1 MYRFVGMESA
11 LIANKSVK
19 VIHPCYE
26 LHDAALTFANPPS
39 ISCVSLYI
47 FLGLMSVITVFGN
60 LLVVVSI
67 VYFRQLHTPTNYL
80 ILSLAVA
87 DLLVGVLVF
96 PSSMTVTVTSCWYQ
110 EDLFC
115 KLRGSFDVTLSTA
128 SILNL
133 CCISLDRYY
142 AVCKPLTY
150 RSQMSHR
157 VIGMMILAS
166 WGVSALIGI
175 GIIVAGFNQ
184 GKCEGSCLID
194 ALISTTLA
202 CVFSFYIPV
211 IVMLSFY
218 LKIFFVA
225 QKQVKSIQS
234 TTCQNSECGT
244 TVSRM
249 ERKATKTLAV
259 VMGVFIFCWAPYFL
273 CIIFQPLTYE
283 ETPVAVIETLNW
295 LTLSNSM
302 LNPFIYAFFYTWF
315 RSAIR
320 MIISGKIFQGN
331 HTNTTLF

>member
-1 MYRFVGMESA
+1 MESA

-47 FLGLMSVITVFGN
+47 FLGLMSVITVCGN

-184 GKCEGSCLID
+184 GKL
-194 ALISTTLA
+194 
-202 CVFSFYIPV
+202 